1 MMKNFNTIGVHLKLQ
16 IPPRPLVHEQK
27 FFLGGGGGGG
37 AQVNRLKR
45 GASWI
50 VCRFKRE
57 LGKNRKKEGVMF
69 LR

>member
-16 IPPRPLVHEQK
+16 IPPRPLVQEQN
-27 FFLGGGGGGG
+27 FFGGG
-37 AQVNRLKR
+37 AGGRRGAGESR